1 MNSWLLLAL
10 AILLEVAGTT
20 SMKLSDGMQK
30 IGPTALI
37 FVFYAL
43 AFTLMPFV
51 MKKIEMSTV
60 YAIWTGAGTVIVTVI
75 GILYFSESSNPIK
88 LASIAL
94 IGAGVV
100 GLHLAERSAQ
110 GGIG

>member
-1 MNSWLLLAL
+1 MNSWFLLAL

-30 IGPTALI
+30 LWPTVLI
-37 FVFYAL
+37 FLFYAL

-60 YAIWTGAGTVIVTVI
+60 YAIWTGAGTVIVTLI
-75 GILYFSESSNPIK
+75 GIMYFSESSNPMK

-100 GLHLAERSAQ
+100 GLHLAERSVE

>member
-1 MNSWLLLAL
+1 MNSWMLLGL

-30 IGPTALI
+30 MFPTVMI
-37 FVFYAL
+37 FIFYAM
-43 AFTLMPFV
+43 AFALMPFV

-60 YAIWTGAGTVIVTVI
+60 YAIWTGAGTVMVTII
-75 GILYFSESSNPIK
+75 GIAYFSESSAPLK
-88 LASIAL
+88 LASVGL
-94 IGAGVV
+94 IGIGVV

>member
-1 MNSWLLLAL
+1 MNSWFLLAL

-30 IGPTALI
+30 LGPTVLI
-37 FVFYAL
+37 FLFYAL

-75 GILYFSESSNPIK
+75 GILYFSESSNPMK
-88 LASIAL
+88 LASIGL
-94 IGAGVV
+94 IGVGVI
-100 GLHLAERSAQ
+100 GLHLAERSVE

>member
-30 IGPTALI
+30 IVPTVMI
-37 FVFYAL
+37 FVFYAM
-43 AFTLMPFV
+43 AFVLMPFV

-60 YAIWTGAGTVIVTVI
+60 YAIWTGAGTVMVTLI
-75 GILYFSESSNPIK
+75 GIAYFSESSNPVK

-94 IGAGVV
+94 IGLGVV
-100 GLHLAERSAQ
+100 GLHFAERTQQ
-110 GGIG
+110 GGLG

>member
-1 MNSWLLLAL
+1 MNSWFLLAL

-30 IGPTALI
+30 FLPTALI
-37 FVFYAL
+37 FLFYAL

-75 GILYFSESSNPIK
+75 GIMYFSESSNPMK

-94 IGAGVV
+94 IGLGVV
-100 GLHLAERSAQ
+100 GLHLAERSVE

>member
-1 MNSWLLLAL
+1 MNSWILLAL

-30 IGPTALI
+30 IFPTVMI
-37 FVFYAL
+37 FIFYAM
-43 AFTLMPFV
+43 AFVLMPFV

-60 YAIWTGAGTVIVTVI
+60 YAIWTGAGTVMVTLI
-75 GILYFSESSNPIK
+75 GIAYFSESSNPIK

-94 IGAGVV
+94 IAFGVV
-100 GLHLAERSAQ
+100 GLHFAERSSQ
-110 GGIG
+110 GGLG

>member
-1 MNSWLLLAL
+1 MNSWILLAL

-30 IGPTALI
+30 IFPTVMI
-37 FVFYAL
+37 FVFYAM
-43 AFTLMPFV
+43 AFTLMPFI

-60 YAIWTGAGTVIVTVI
+60 YAIWTGAGTVMVTFI
-75 GILYFSESSNPIK
+75 GIAYFSESSNLLK
-88 LASIAL
+88 LGSIAL
-94 IGAGVV
+94 IGFGVI
-100 GLHLAERSAQ
+100 GLHMAERSTQ

>member
-1 MNSWLLLAL
+1 MNSWVLLGL

-30 IGPTALI
+30 VFPTVMI

-43 AFTLMPFV
+43 AFVLMPFV

-60 YAIWTGAGTVIVTVI
+60 YAIWTGAGTVLVTLI
-75 GILYFSESSNPIK
+75 GIAYFSESSNPYK
-88 LASIAL
+88 MASIGL
-94 IGAGVV
+94 IGLGVV
-100 GLHLAERSAQ
+100 GLHLADKSAK
-110 GGIG
+110 GVVG

>member
-1 MNSWLLLAL
+1 MNSWILLGL

-30 IGPTALI
+30 IFPTVMI
-37 FVFYAL
+37 FVFYAM
-43 AFTLMPFV
+43 AFVLMPFV

-60 YAIWTGAGTVIVTVI
+60 YAIWTGAGTVMVTLI
-75 GILYFSESSNPIK
+75 GIMYFSESSNPFK

-94 IGAGVV
+94 IGLGVV
-100 GLHLAERSAQ
+100 GLHIAEQSTK
-110 GGIG
+110 GTIG